1 MIEIDAFE
9 IEHRLTMVSREME
22 EIEEFYTDHNGDLEP
37 KMQAK
42 LDRLVAKQSNLFKLL
57 DDTTNGECQ

>member
-1 MIEIDAFE
+1 
-9 IEHRLTMVSREME
+9 MVSREME